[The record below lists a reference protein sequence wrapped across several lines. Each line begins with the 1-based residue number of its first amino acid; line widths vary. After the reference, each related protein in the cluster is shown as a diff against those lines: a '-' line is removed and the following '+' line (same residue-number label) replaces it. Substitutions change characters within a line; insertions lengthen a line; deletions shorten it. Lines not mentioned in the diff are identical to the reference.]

1 MAIPAPW
8 CTLEF
13 DVLCSTRRGFKHES
27 RLPLLSYMVLGR
39 FHSSENFSDQETL
52 HGWPGTH
59 LTRAATS
66 VVWEHWAMLRC
77 ILVGFGLVLF
87 APTWAAS
94 PFDISTFRGRVVYL
108 DFWASWC
115 GPCRQ
120 SFPWMQTLKNTY
132 EDQGLTIVAVNLDA
146 DRVDA
151 EKFLNQFKPTFDVR
165 YDPDGKLAEVYTVKS
180 MPSSVL
186 IDRHG
191 VTRFPHMGFRPVDGA
206 VYEAQLRE
214 LLAEK

>member
-1 MAIPAPW
+1 
-8 CTLEF
+8 
-13 DVLCSTRRGFKHES
+13 
-27 RLPLLSYMVLGR
+27 
-39 FHSSENFSDQETL
+39 
-52 HGWPGTH
+52 
-59 LTRAATS
+59 
-66 VVWEHWAMLRC
+66 MLRC
-77 ILVGFGLVLF
+77 IFVCIGLVLLTP
-87 APTWAAS
+87 AWAAS
-94 PFDISTFRGRVVYL
+94 PLDLTALRGHVVYL

-132 EDQGLTIVAVNLDA
+132 ENQGLTIVAVNLDA

-151 EKFLNQFKPTFDVR
+151 DKFLNQFKPTFDVR
-165 YDPDGKLAEVYTVKS
+165 FDPDGKLAELYKVKS

-191 VTRFPHMGFRPVDGA
+191 VTRFTHMGFRPVDGA
-206 VYEAQLRE
+206 VYETQVRE

>member
-1 MAIPAPW
+1 
-8 CTLEF
+8 
-13 DVLCSTRRGFKHES
+13 
-27 RLPLLSYMVLGR
+27 
-39 FHSSENFSDQETL
+39 
-52 HGWPGTH
+52 
-59 LTRAATS
+59 
-66 VVWEHWAMLRC
+66 MLRC
-77 ILVGFGLVLF
+77 ILVSIGLALF
-87 APTWAAS
+87 TPAWAAS
-94 PFDISTFRGRVVYL
+94 PLDLATLRGHVVYL

-115 GPCRQ
+115 APCRQ

-132 EDQGLTIVAVNLDA
+132 QDQGLTIVAVNLDA
-146 DRVDA
+146 DRADA

-165 YDPDGKLAEVYTVKS
+165 FDPDGALAETFKVKS

-191 VTRFPHMGFRPVDGA
+191 VTRYTHMGFRPVDGA

>member
-1 MAIPAPW
+1 
-8 CTLEF
+8 
-13 DVLCSTRRGFKHES
+13 
-27 RLPLLSYMVLGR
+27 
-39 FHSSENFSDQETL
+39 
-52 HGWPGTH
+52 
-59 LTRAATS
+59 
-66 VVWEHWAMLRC
+66 MLRC
-77 ILVGFGLVLF
+77 ILMGIGLVLF
-87 APTWAAS
+87 APTRAAS
-94 PFDISTFRGRVVYL
+94 PFDISTLRGRVVYL

-151 EKFLNQFKPTFDVR
+151 QKFLDQFKPTFDVR
-165 YDPDGKLAEVYTVKS
+165 YDPDGKLAEAYNIKS
-180 MPSSVL
+180 MPSSVM

-191 VTRFPHMGFRPVDGA
+191 VARFAHMGFRPVDGA
-206 VYEAQLRE
+206 VYEAQLRG

>member
-1 MAIPAPW
+1 
-8 CTLEF
+8 
-13 DVLCSTRRGFKHES
+13 
-27 RLPLLSYMVLGR
+27 
-39 FHSSENFSDQETL
+39 
-52 HGWPGTH
+52 
-59 LTRAATS
+59 
-66 VVWEHWAMLRC
+66 MLRC
-77 ILVGFGLVLF
+77 IFVCIGLVLLTP
-87 APTWAAS
+87 AWAAS
-94 PFDISTFRGRVVYL
+94 PLDLAALRGHVVYL

-151 EKFLNQFKPTFDVR
+151 EKFLKQFKPTFDVR
-165 YDPDGKLAEVYTVKS
+165 FDPEGKLAELYKVKT

-191 VTRFPHMGFRPVDGA
+191 VTRFTHMGFRPVDGA
-206 VYEAQLRE
+206 EYETQVRE